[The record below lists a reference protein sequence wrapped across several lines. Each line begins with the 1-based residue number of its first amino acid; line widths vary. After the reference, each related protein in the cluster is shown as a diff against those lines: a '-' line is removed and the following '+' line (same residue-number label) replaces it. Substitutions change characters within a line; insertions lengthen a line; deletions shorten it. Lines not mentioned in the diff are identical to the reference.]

1 MKDISIIGSGYVGLV
16 SGTCLAEI
24 GHSVLCVDSDREKIR
39 KLQDG
44 VVPIY
49 EPGLKELIAK
59 NRKAGRLSFSTSV
72 KKAVEN
78 SEIIF
83 IAVQTPPRENGE
95 ADLYYVE
102 SVARQIAQLMDRY
115 KVIVSKSTMP
125 VETGKKIKE
134 TIRTYCSKDIE
145 FDVVSNPE
153 FLKEGSAVEDFLHP
167 QRIVVGVETKRAEK
181 IMREL
186 YRPIRAPFI
195 ATNIETAE
203 IIKHSCNAFLATKIS
218 FINALSNL
226 CEKVGA
232 DVEEVARAMGLDKR
246 IGKSFLKAGI
256 GYGGSCFPKD
266 VDAFVHIAAQK
277 GYDFE
282 LLRVVQKINQFQKE
296 NFVKKI
302 KKALWN
308 LKDKKIG
315 VLGLSFKPN
324 TDDMRNAPS
333 IDIIK
338 TLIKEGVLV
347 KAYDPAAMKKARKI
361 FKDKIIYSSNLYE
374 TARGSDALIILTEWD
389 EFKKMNLERIRKL
402 LKVKIIIDGRNMFE
416 PQKMSRLGFKYICI
430 GR

>member
-102 SVARQIAQLMDRY
+102 SVAHQIAQLMDRY

-134 TIRTYCSKDIE
+134 TIRTYCSKDID

-186 YRPIRAPFI
+186 YKPIRTPFI
-195 ATNIETAE
+195 VTNIETAE

-226 CEKVGA
+226 CENTGA
-232 DVEEVARAMGLDKR
+232 DVEEVARVMGLDKR
-246 IGKSFLKAGI
+246 IGRSFLKAGI

-302 KKALWN
+302 KRTLWN
-308 LKDKKIG
+308 LKDKKFG

-333 IDIIK
+333 IDIIE

-374 TARGSDALIILTEWD
+374 TAKGSDALIILTEWD

-416 PQKMSRLGFKYICI
+416 PQKMSILGFKYICI

>member
-134 TIRTYCSKDIE
+134 TIRTYCSKDID

-186 YRPIRAPFI
+186 YKPIRTPFI
-195 ATNIETAE
+195 VTNIETAE

-226 CEKVGA
+226 CENTGA
-232 DVEEVARAMGLDKR
+232 DVEEVARVMGLDKR
-246 IGKSFLKAGI
+246 IGRSFLKAGI

-302 KKALWN
+302 KRTLWN
-308 LKDKKIG
+308 L
-315 VLGLSFKPN
+315 
-324 TDDMRNAPS
+324 
-333 IDIIK
+333 
-338 TLIKEGVLV
+338 
-347 KAYDPAAMKKARKI
+347 
-361 FKDKIIYSSNLYE
+361 
-374 TARGSDALIILTEWD
+374 
-389 EFKKMNLERIRKL
+389 
-402 LKVKIIIDGRNMFE
+402 
-416 PQKMSRLGFKYICI
+416 
-430 GR
+430 

>member
-246 IGKSFLKAGI
+246 IGRSFLKAGI